1 MNQLSFADTEHPT
14 KHPKRRGEV
23 FLGEREQVVPWHY
36 AAHQYGTGLFLQA
49 QRIFPAFCYSL
60 PCRAEA
66 ICNTSSVHFTDL
78 PTINT
83 SDDNRVM
90 TTNEKAE

>member
-1 MNQLSFADTEHPT
+1 MNQLSFADTEHHT
-14 KHPKRRGEV
+14 KHSKRRCVV

-49 QRIFPAFCYSL
+49 QRIFHAFCYSL

-66 ICNTSSVHFTDL
+66 IFNTSPAHFTDL

-83 SDDNRVM
+83 SNDDRVM
-90 TTNEKAE
+90 TINEKAE